1 MININVWLQS
11 TSMKTIIFKIL
22 ILLTLGFSTLV
33 QAAPGPPPPPPPP
46 GLPIDTGLVVL
57 ILAAIGLGVIKLKK
71 QTI

>member
-11 TSMKTIIFKIL
+11 TSMKTIISKIL